1 MFTGLALSLVL
12 AASVA
17 PPQPIERPITEYI
30 EQSAWTIRMPSAPA
44 VRSRG
49 SDSLKNGA
57 IIGAVI
63 GGIATG
69 TFMGLLCHALN
80 DTDNPNCWK
89 ATLLWGGIGAAA
101 GGGIGA
107 GVDAL
112 FGRRTTFAASV
123 RF

>member
-17 PPQPIERPITEYI
+17 PQPIERPITEYI
-30 EQSAWTIRMPSAPA
+30 ERSAWTARMPPAPA

-49 SDSLKNGA
+49 GDSLKNGA
-57 IIGAVI
+57 IIGAVV
-63 GGIATG
+63 GGIASG
-69 TFMGLLCHALN
+69 TFFGLLCHVVS
-80 DTDNPNCWK
+80 DTENPNCWK
-89 ATLLWGGIGAAA
+89 AALLWGGIGAGA
-101 GGGIGA
+101 GAGIGA